1 MAYDVV
7 LTGGKE
13 SERTARLDEL
23 GVACVV
29 KGVRYLGL
37 RLSPRKTDAMWFQG
51 ETRRGPPQNV
61 VCVEDALIVF
71 RRRIRYIGLTLNS
84 GWRLEQLFGAL
95 ASILEEV
102 TAGLGQ
108 LLLNTGRLE
117 ARMRSMALSGDPLWA
132 EDSKKSC
139 VRLASVYPGLNIRV
153 LRRFLT
159 LPYDAA
165 TTQAVLLPLDHL
177 AAIPPD
183 EKACTIIIITGIQ
196 LRSIKVTK
204 HSRLFVQY
212 VMRCIIANTRP
223 QYK

>member
-7 LTGGKE
+7 LSGLLPSTGGKKC
-13 SERTARLDEL
+13 ERTARLDEL

-51 ETRRGPPQNV
+51 GTRRGPPQKL
-61 VCVEDALIVF
+61 VCVEDALVVV
-71 RRRIRYIGLTLNS
+71 RRRIRYMSLTPNS

-117 ARMRSMALSGDPLWA
+117 ARMRGLHAGMIYSMALFVAPWLYSQIHCGRWTCWPVRKAASDLLESSRGWTSGYWD
-132 EDSKKSC
+132 DSSLHL
-139 VRLASVYPGLNIRV
+139 VMMP
-153 LRRFLT
+153 RRWRGS
-159 LPYDAA
+159 Y
-165 TTQAVLLPLDHL
+165 
-177 AAIPPD
+177 
-183 EKACTIIIITGIQ
+183 
-196 LRSIKVTK
+196 R
-204 HSRLFVQY
+204 
-212 VMRCIIANTRP
+212 
-223 QYK
+223 